1 MSQSKR
7 RPSKIKETY
16 PKGHYKYMG
25 FLIEYKQDSGM
36 GNFPPCPKSKLNGLE
51 AQLGITLPLSYRELY
66 LILGCQWAFNIMG
79 VNDYRFPEFEQ
90 MRTYA
95 ESYFEVCEQDS
106 EIKSDLVFTDNLF
119 VFSVFKQNGFFNFF
133 YLDEGENPAI
143 YEYEGGNGYY
153 KIAEDMADFIINKV
167 GWYEGYLIGKR
178 WEEEK
183 NKKRI

>member
-1 MSQSKR
+1 MAKSKKSL
-7 RPSKIKETY
+7 SKIKETY
-16 PKGHYKYMG
+16 PKEHYKYMG
-25 FLIEYKQDSGM
+25 FLTEYIADSGDST
-36 GNFPPCPKSKLNGLE
+36 KGLTEKKVVEIE
-51 AQLGITLPLSYRELY
+51 AQLGVTFPVSYRELY
-66 LILGCQWAFNIMG
+66 LLLGGNWAFNIVG
-79 VNDYRFPEFEQ
+79 VNDYRFPEFEE
-90 MRTYA
+90 MRAYA
-95 ESYFEVCEQDS
+95 KCYFEACEQDS

-119 VFSVFKQNGFFNFF
+119 VFSVFKQNGFFSFF